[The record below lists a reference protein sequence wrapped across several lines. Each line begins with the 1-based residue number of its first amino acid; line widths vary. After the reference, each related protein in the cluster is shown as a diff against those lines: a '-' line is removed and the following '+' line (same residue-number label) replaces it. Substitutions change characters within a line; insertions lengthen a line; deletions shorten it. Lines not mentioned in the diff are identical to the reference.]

1 MNSVITHTQLK
12 RTKYWVPNDHF
23 TTQNNPVTLT
33 PVIIIKFGRT
43 RAVRYNLVKLQIKVR
58 THFIEFIGLNIWS
71 ILFTPLTYI

>member
-1 MNSVITHTQLK
+1 MNSVITHTWLK
-12 RTKYWVPNDHF
+12 RTTYSVPNDHF